1 MIVISSIVTQRIREY
16 VVSNPCSTISPYST
30 YSLLNLD
37 SEHRGCILS
46 CYSNKW
52 WTIQPD
58 KNIDK
63 EIFCVQ
69 S

>member
-1 MIVISSIVTQRIREY
+1 MIVISSIVTQEIREY
-16 VVSNPCSTISPYST
+16 VVSSPYST
-30 YSLLNLD
+30 YSLLNPD
-37 SEHRGCILS
+37 SEHRGCSLS